1 MTTNPQV
8 SELIRKHQAA
18 RRAEFNDPQY
28 EEFRSTYAKDVPAD
42 LRDLFSLR
50 ELLVKTGIQLE
61 TPSGALWF
69 ESFCPLSATMIQSSA
84 RLYAHEYIQFG
95 KGGENQAYLCRIA
108 NPERV
113 WIDYESDSNNLE
125 ELPVL
130 ISDIV
135 ASIRLT
141 T

>member
-1 MTTNPQV
+1 MTTNPEV
-8 SELIRKHQAA
+8 AELIRMYQES
-18 RRAEFNDPQY
+18 RRAEFNEPQY
-28 EEFRSTYAKDVPAD
+28 EEFRSTYGIEVPAV
-42 LRDLFSLR
+42 LRDFYSLC

-61 TPSGALWF
+61 TRSGALWI
-69 ESFCPLSATMIQSSA
+69 ESFCPLSATTIQSSA
-84 RLYAHEYIQFG
+84 RLYVHEYIQIG

-113 WIDYESDSNNLE
+113 WIDYDSDSNNLE

-135 ASIRLT
+135 TSIR
-141 T
+141 